1 MKLGE
6 NNNFNDGFDIKY
18 EEQSKMDKTK
28 IMSNAISIAIAIVMS
43 VVVLYALYVVIKP
56 NIASS
61 VSSDVFT
68 QEQIDRLEEAAK
80 IIEKDYLYDYDKEK
94 MIDGAIEGMV
104 NSLENVYTYYETE
117 EEYQES
123 LNSGSEANY
132 VGIGVHLTFD
142 TETQGIKVLG
152 VMPDSPAE
160 AAGMKSGD
168 IILKVYDMYVNLDT
182 YMDAV
187 DAIKGEKDTTVKLS
201 VYRGEEIIEMEI
213 ARAEITENNVSTDII
228 DDIGY
233 IKVFSFDIGIYDQ
246 FRAEYDKLRAQNVK
260 GIVIDL
266 RNNPGGYVYDT
277 LKMLDIFLP
286 KAEVLKLV
294 NKAGEEEVFKTNNL
308 EEINIPLAVLVNQN
322 SASASE
328 IFASAVK
335 DSGKGIVV
343 GTQTF
348 GKGVVQYV
356 RQIKGHGAISIV
368 SSQYFTSS
376 GVVIQDNGIEPNI
389 VVELPEELKNNSYI
403 DRDKDLQLQEALK
416 YIKEQM

>member
-168 IILKVYDMYVNLDT
+168 IILKVDDMYVNLDT

-308 EEINIPLAVLVNQN
+308 EEIDIPLAVLVNQN